1 MRGDCVGGSGGGL
14 ATRRRMASCPTSEHT
29 SERGVTLVELL
40 ISITLVAALAVGML
54 MAIRSGLT
62 VMDRINVRLE
72 QNRRVMGIQQI
83 VSSQIGGAMP
93 VSGGC
98 RLIGTSESLQ
108 LVTSY
113 SVGEGA
119 RGYPRMVMFS
129 VARDPAGGV
138 QLQEVESPYTRS
150 GGCGVVEPNPGLQAF
165 FSQFGAAQNPGAQNQ
180 AAKAPADQPVIPTP
194 TGPIL
199 VLASRLYSCRFSYRP
214 PQRPDGTFL
223 NTWADSWKLPVLP
236 GAIRIETVPLDG
248 VTSNLPALAVNAP
261 IHITKLQMDYVD
273 DYQ

>member
-1 MRGDCVGGSGGGL
+1 MRGDRVGGSNGG
-14 ATRRRMASCPTSEHT
+14 

-54 MAIRSGLT
+54 MAIRSSLT
-62 VMDRINVRLE
+62 AMDRINIRLE

-93 VSGGC
+93 VTGGC
-98 RLIGTSESLQ
+98 RLIGTSASLQ

-119 RGYPRMVMFS
+119 RGYPHMVTFS
-129 VARDPAGGV
+129 VAPDPAGGV
-138 QLQEVESPYTRS
+138 QLQEVEAPYVRS
-150 GGCGVVEPNPGLQAF
+150 GACGAVEPNAGAQAF
-165 FSQFGAAQNPGAQNQ
+165 FAQNPAAQF
-180 AAKAPADQPVIPTP
+180 AAAQFAGTKAPADPPPVVPAP
-194 TGPIL
+194 AGPIL

-214 PQRPDGTFL
+214 PQRPDGTFI
-223 NTWADSWKLPVLP
+223 NTWADSWTLPVLP
-236 GAIRIETVPLDG
+236 GGIRIETVPLDG